1 MLRGKIPHF
10 RLTCVAQKRCCLSS
24 LLANFTWPWVR
35 VCANPRVAM
44 ELLTRT
50 WFPDLN
56 ITKHW
61 RSYILET
68 QANWQIGSSIK
79 DGKNLCKYWKAS
91 TFSRFY
97 AFISSLLVT
106 TTSRQLDWKGEVV
119 LIIVGEL
126 FVVLEYNILT
136 VYFCTKQSP
145 FIRYTLSLQKQRVAG
160 CISWLRRHSYCRPK
174 TED

>member
-1 MLRGKIPHF
+1 
-10 RLTCVAQKRCCLSS
+10 
-24 LLANFTWPWVR
+24 
-35 VCANPRVAM
+35 M

-160 CISWLRRHSYCRPK
+160 CPGYDAILIADQKLRTNNYSSFNSWVRASVPRVIAGTETMQMVTHSLVVDALRN
-174 TED
+174 